1 MKTARAVKTMKIDQA
16 ANLVARVEGMALAMV
31 LIFTALLMILGV
43 AVLGF
48 AANERLI
55 AGYHSSDIRLFYIVE
70 GGLET
75 GIAVLREDFYYPGEL
90 TGSIEEG
97 VFTVFFSD
105 EYEHYKA
112 NSDDEEGQEYYE
124 GLESVR
130 FVRCVGTLGEHSK
143 VRSIA
148 LEKDEQGRVT
158 ILRYYKIFP
167 RH

>member
-1 MKTARAVKTMKIDQA
+1 MRVDR
-16 ANLVARVEGMALAMV
+16 VATLFNRVEGMALAIV
-31 LIFTALLMILGV
+31 LVFTALLMMLGV

-48 AANERLI
+48 AANEKLI
-55 AGYHSSDIRLFYIVE
+55 TGYHSSEIRLFYIVE

-75 GIAVLREDFYYPGEL
+75 GLAVIREDFYYAGEL

-97 VFTVFFSD
+97 IFTISFSD
-105 EYEHYKA
+105 EYEHYKMEGH
-112 NSDDEEGQEYYE
+112 DEEGQEYYE
-124 GLESVR
+124 GDDSVR

-158 ILRYYKIFP
+158 VLRWYKIFP
-167 RH
+167 QH